1 MVMGGKTIREVKERL
16 EVIRDDAQDLMVA
29 LDEGRVELHKAIR
42 KLVELFGELDEVIE
56 ELENYDPS
64 DDLDRY
70 DLDELCNR
78 ECGCSDG
85 EVRCV

>member
-1 MVMGGKTIREVKERL
+1 MGGKTIREVKERL

-42 KLVELFGELDEVIE
+42 KLIELFGELDEIIE
-56 ELENYDPS
+56 KLEDYDPS

-70 DLDELCNR
+70 DLDVLCNR